1 MSTSSLPSSVSGSA
15 RGTPVPMNTS
25 GSFSPVSLPY
35 KTLSASPS
43 VISLAKA
50 SDDEL
55 RHRGV
60 EELVKIVR
68 HIESEIRSTIAEH
81 SSIIKDVNRRIQI
94 NGLEIRGLKDINQKL
109 QDDNQE
115 LRDLCCFLD
124 DDRQRG
130 RKLAREWQRFGRYTA
145 SVMRSEVAAYQ
156 EKLKDLE
163 TKQEELIS
171 DNADL
176 KELCLY
182 LDQERLGPSHIRDDG
197 DGSSNSTTAGTDE
210 MAITSQGLGTN
221 DTPNGHNYVQQLE
234 EKVKVLEEEKT
245 QLAQRAER
253 NGGDGYRATDKASP
267 SASKDHRPSQS
278 PSPSK
283 QRIAP
288 VGNLFDGYNNN
299 VQQVKGSRLS
309 ESPTKPEAVV
319 RAMKVL
325 EVHEQL
331 ERPQTDVGE
340 ENLGDSEKAIVR
352 EMCNVVWRKLGDVG
366 PDRPSDQDTPST
378 HMHVY
383 ENLPT
388 RQTVNAPP
396 LPPSHRQP
404 PKAPSS
410 LPVSQSKPPP
420 PIRSPVSAHSSTP
433 PPPSH
438 IQVLPSPNFTPPQSA
453 PPFIPTGFD
462 RAVSSSPK
470 QFPTYHSPQEGFDT
484 IPYPGTTHTVH
495 AQAVPRPQQY
505 QPPPPPPPPTQLHD
519 RPLPPYQH
527 YNERSHQQSPH
538 MFLANQAAIHPNS
551 ERIPPQGPHKIYP
564 EPKQNKQERQNYT
577 ESRNLD
583 DSRDSHGSRGSQ
595 PNKYTDPRYTRDL
608 NERVVNRDQRERTH
622 NLQDRRDGSGT
633 RESRDPSTQSRES
646 SLTRE
651 SNCSH
656 DTRVANQE
664 HRDYKNRRD
673 KSGPSG
679 RDRRDHA
686 RDTRETRNHGPYP
699 IRDPRDQGPSRD
711 PRDQAPGRDPRDHGP
726 GRDPRD
732 HGPGRDPRDQG
743 PGRDPRDHG
752 PGRDPRDQGPGR
764 DPRDHGPG
772 RDPRD
777 QGQGSLGPGRDPR
790 DRGPPI
796 KRDHMESSDR
806 DTREYGGPNVRD
818 SWYPPDFRQQDVRN
832 NPDPRGQ
839 YDRGSY
845 Q

>member
-25 GSFSPVSLPY
+25 GSFSPGSLPY
-35 KTLSASPS
+35 KALSTSPS
-43 VISLAKA
+43 VLSLAKA

-60 EELVKIVR
+60 EELVRIVR
-68 HIESEIRSTIAEH
+68 HIESEIRSTLAEH

-94 NGLEIRGLKDINQKL
+94 NVLEIRGLKDINQKL

-163 TKQEELIS
+163 MKQEELIS

-182 LDQERLGPSHIRDDG
+182 LDQERLGPSQVRDDG
-197 DGSSNSTTAGTDE
+197 DGSSNSTAAGADE
-210 MAITSQGLGTN
+210 TPQMAINTSNLSAP
-221 DTPNGHNYVQQLE
+221 DTSNE
-234 EKVKVLEEEKT
+234 FCDSCFK
-245 QLAQRAER
+245 RAER
-253 NGGDGYRATDKASP
+253 NIGDGYRATDRKSP
-267 SASKDHRPSQS
+267 ATSKDHRSDKS

-283 QRIAP
+283 QRTAP
-288 VGNLFDGYNNN
+288 VGNLLEGYSNN

-366 PDRPSDQDTPST
+366 PDRASDQDTPQT
-378 HMHVY
+378 QQHVY
-383 ENLPT
+383 ENLPP
-388 RQTVNAPP
+388 RQASNPPP

-404 PKAPSS
+404 PKPPSS
-410 LPVSQSKPPP
+410 LPVSQPKPPLV
-420 PIRSPVSAHSSTP
+420 RSPPSAHSSTP

-438 IQVLPSPNFTPPQSA
+438 IQALPSPNFTPPQSA
-453 PPFIPTGFD
+453 PPYTSVTFD

-470 QFPTYHSPQEGFDT
+470 QFPTYHSPQDGLNT
-484 IPYPGTTHTVH
+484 VPYPGTTHTVH

-505 QPPPPPPPPTQLHD
+505 QPPPPPPPPTQLHE

-527 YNERSHQQSPH
+527 YTERSHQPSPH
-538 MFLANQAAIHPNS
+538 MFSVNQPPFHPNTD
-551 ERIPPQGPHKIYP
+551 RIPPPGPHKMYP
-564 EPKQNKQERQNYT
+564 DPKHSKQDRRNYT
-577 ESRNLD
+577 DPRNLN
-583 DSRDSHGSRGSQ
+583 DSRDSQGSRGSQ
-595 PNKYTDPRYTRDL
+595 PSKYSDPRYQRDS
-608 NERVVNRDQRERTH
+608 RDRGTTRDQRERTH
-622 NLQDRRDGSGT
+622 NNQDRREGSGT
-633 RESRDPSTQSRES
+633 REGRDPITQSRES

-651 SNCSH
+651 SNSSL
-656 DTRVANQE
+656 DPRVAN
-664 HRDYKNRRD
+664 RDPRD
-673 KSGPSG
+673 NHNIRDQVGPPARDPRELGSPSG
-679 RDRRDHA
+679 RD
-686 RDTRETRNHGPYP
+686 P
-699 IRDPRDQGPSRD
+699 RDPRDSGESFPSRD
-711 PRDQAPGRDPRDHGP
+711 PREHGPPPSRDPMEPPGREKRDYGAPGG
-726 GRDPRD
+726 
-732 HGPGRDPRDQG
+732 
-743 PGRDPRDHG
+743 
-752 PGRDPRDQGPGR
+752 
-764 DPRDHGPG
+764 
-772 RDPRD
+772 
-777 QGQGSLGPGRDPR
+777 
-790 DRGPPI
+790 
-796 KRDHMESSDR
+796 
-806 DTREYGGPNVRD
+806 RD
-818 SWYPPDFRQQDVRN
+818 SWYPPDFRQQDLRSN
-832 NPDPRGQ
+832 HDPRGHFE
-839 YDRGSY
+839 RGSY
-845 Q
+845 H

>member
-15 RGTPVPMNTS
+15 RGTPIPMNTS
-25 GSFSPVSLPY
+25 GSFSPVPLPY
-35 KTLSASPS
+35 KALSTSPS
-43 VISLAKA
+43 VVSLAKS

-60 EELVKIVR
+60 DELVRIVR
-68 HIESEIRSTIAEH
+68 HVESEIRSMLAEH

-94 NGLEIRGLKDINQKL
+94 NVLEIRGLKDINQKL

-163 TKQEELIS
+163 MKQEELIS

-182 LDQERLGPSHIRDDG
+182 LDQERLGPSHVRDDG
-197 DGSSNSTTAGTDE
+197 DGSSNSTTAGGDE
-210 MAITSQGLGTN
+210 TSPQMTIN
-221 DTPNGHNYVQQLE
+221 SSNQSAPESSNGHNYVQQLE

-253 NGGDGYRATDKASP
+253 NGGDGYRATDKKSP
-267 SASKDHRPSQS
+267 SVPKDHRSDKS

-283 QRIAP
+283 QRTAP
-288 VGNLFDGYNNN
+288 MGNLFEGYNNN
-299 VQQVKGSRLS
+299 PSQVKGSRLS

-366 PDRPSDQDTPST
+366 SDRASDQDTNQT
-378 HMHVY
+378 QQHVY
-383 ENLPT
+383 ENLPP
-388 RQTVNAPP
+388 RQTTNPPP

-404 PKAPSS
+404 PKPPSS
-410 LPVSQSKPPP
+410 LPMSQSKPPP
-420 PIRSPVSAHSSTP
+420 HVRSPPSTHASTP

-438 IQVLPSPNFTPPQSA
+438 IQVLPSPDFTPPQSA
-453 PPFIPTGFD
+453 PPYIPAGFD

-470 QFPTYHSPQEGFDT
+470 QFPTYHSPQDGFDT
-484 IPYPGTTHTVH
+484 VPYPGTTHTVH

-505 QPPPPPPPPTQLHD
+505 QPPPPPPPPTKLHD

-527 YNERSHQQSPH
+527 HLERSHQPSPH
-538 MFLANQAAIHPNS
+538 MFHASQVPFHSNTD
-551 ERIPPQGPHKIYP
+551 RIPPSGPHKMYHD
-564 EPKQNKQERQNYT
+564 PKHNKPDRRNYT
-577 ESRNLD
+577 DSRNLN

-595 PNKYTDPRYTRDL
+595 ASKYSDPRY
-608 NERVVNRDQRERTH
+608 QRERVA
-622 NLQDRRDGSGT
+622 NRDSRERMQNIQDRRDGSGT
-633 RESRDPSTQSRES
+633 REGRDHVPQSRES

-651 SNCSH
+651 SNSSQ
-656 DTRVANQE
+656 DPRVLNQDS
-664 HRDYKNRRD
+664 RDNHNIRD
-673 KSGPSG
+673 KAGLPVKDSREIGSSSKDMRDHSRDSRESRNHSSFPG
-679 RDRRDHA
+679 RDL
-686 RDTRETRNHGPYP
+686 REHGPTSKK
-699 IRDPRDQGPSRD
+699 DPRDY
-711 PRDQAPGRDPRDHGP
+711 
-726 GRDPRD
+726 
-732 HGPGRDPRDQG
+732 
-743 PGRDPRDHG
+743 
-752 PGRDPRDQGPGR
+752 
-764 DPRDHGPG
+764 
-772 RDPRD
+772 
-777 QGQGSLGPGRDPR
+777 
-790 DRGPPI
+790 GPPI
-796 KRDHMESSDR
+796 NRDSMEQPDR
-806 DTREYGGPNVRD
+806 EKREYGAPGGRD
-818 SWYPPDFRQQDVRN
+818 SWYPPDFRQQDVRIN
-832 NPDPRGQ
+832 HDPRGQ
-839 YDRGSY
+839 FERGSY
-845 Q
+845 H